1 MDFRADEIAP
11 GFAFQEIESYSTDR
25 IILRKVEPKD
35 HLFLVKHKNE
45 SMVRRFLNINDQDA
59 WITEKSKIEKGLS
72 TWSFSFCNFYLFEK
86 ENGEPLGHCGFHSWN
101 LRHQKA
107 ELGYMIYDS
116 TNYGKRLMHE
126 ACDFVVNFGFKEL
139 KLVRIEAMTS
149 PFNEASKRILRNLG
163 FEEEGLLRKNYIK
176 NKEPEDSIMFGLI
189 NSDIK

>member
-11 GFAFQEIESYSTDR
+11 GFAFQEIESYCTDR
-25 IILRKVEPKD
+25 IILRRVEPKD

-45 SMVRRFLNINDQDA
+45 LLVRRFLNINDHDT
-59 WITEKSKIEKGLS
+59 WVTEKGKIEKGLS

-86 ENGEPLGHCGFHSWN
+86 ENGQPLGHCGFHFWN

-107 ELGYMIYDS
+107 ELGYMIYDPA
-116 TNYGKRLMHE
+116 NYGKRFMQE
-126 ACDFVVNFGFKEL
+126 ACEFVVSFGFKEL